1 MEYSLAMRN
10 EEILPFFTTWMKLEG
25 IILSKISQTKR
36 QILYDIA
43 CMWSLKIKLRNR
55 ENRLVVARAGMGG
68 RNGEILVKGHKLS
81 FIR

>member
-10 EEILPFFTTWMKLEG
+10 EEILPFLTTWMKLEG

-55 ENRLVVARAGMGG
+55 ENRLVVARGWDGWEKWG
-68 RNGEILVKGHKLS
+68 DIG
-81 FIR
+81 